1 MHPVA
6 SQVEVPMDQ
15 LERILLRRAVRG
27 FFGQMVIGIRVLP
40 EAVQSVELDSV
51 TNEFQQIRQGPAWR
65 DIGTQTPPRIMPDRH
80 DVVRKF
86 IAENA
91 GKIRLV
97 TTVTKVTGHFDD
109 GVLRKLEWELPG

>member
-1 MHPVA
+1 
-6 SQVEVPMDQ
+6 MDL
-15 LERILLRRAVRG
+15 LERILLRRAVQG
-27 FFGQMVIGIRVLP
+27 FAGQTVISIRVLP
-40 EAVQSVELDSV
+40 EAVQHVGFDYV
-51 TNEFQQIRQGPAWR
+51 TNEFQQIRQVSPSWR
-65 DIGTQTPPRIMPDRH
+65 EIENKTPQQVQPDRQALI
-80 DVVRKF
+80 RKF